1 MDPNAN
7 QGERRQYRLPER
19 SDIPAYRNPPARTT
33 APVASGVVGGMG
45 WVAGICLVCLIFSK
59 MGGLPQAPEA
69 SGNQADSSSASD
81 GALLLETARQ
91 YDDDGYD
98 WGGGH
103 PPSEYDFGEG
113 LDCSGLISVAVLE
126 AFDIDDDRLAQDFR
140 NSPHWEHIDIEDV
153 REGDIVY
160 LLMAN
165 HSERSS
171 DHVAIVVS
179 NGGRNDLT
187 IFEAATSQG
196 PHYNQIRE
204 DSGRSYGEW
213 DGALRFHR

>member
-7 QGERRQYRLPER
+7 QGEQRQYRLPER

-91 YDDDGYD
+91 YDDDRYV

-113 LDCSGLISVAVLE
+113 LDCSGLINVAVLE
-126 AFDIDDDRLAQDFR
+126 AFDINDWQRAETFR
-140 NSPHWEHIDIEDV
+140 NSEYWEPIDIEDA

-160 LLMAN
+160 ILKEN
-165 HSERSS
+165 RPERRT

-179 NGGRNDLT
+179 NGGDGQLT
-187 IFEAATSQG
+187 IFHAATSEG
-196 PHYNQIRE
+196 PVDNQIRE
-204 DSGRSYGEW
+204 NSGRSYSDY
-213 DGALRFHR
+213 DGALRFNR